1 MDYAIINV
9 KLMVENV
16 IQIKS
21 RITINVDVSVKI
33 SYMKKDY
40 IWNPATCSCANDK
53 YLASIFDHSVI
64 TCDNIT
70 GETKTV
76 SKTLMKKCNL

>member
-33 SYMKKDY
+33 SYMKKGY
-40 IWNPATCSCANDK
+40 I
-53 YLASIFDHSVI
+53 
-64 TCDNIT
+64 
-70 GETKTV
+70 
-76 SKTLMKKCNL
+76 